1 MPKIG
6 FSGGRAPVE
15 VTDAVA
21 RLGENITTART
32 RRKMSLRDLARRAG
46 ISHITMGRIE
56 SGHATTAIGAYWAVL
71 WALGL
76 ESQFKDLAAP
86 DRDEEGKA
94 LELARTP
101 ARVRQTGDLDAD
113 F

>member
-6 FSGGRAPVE
+6 LTVDRAPGE
-15 VTDAVA
+15 VTEAIA
-21 RLGENITTART
+21 RLGRNIATARV
-32 RRKMSLRDLARRAG
+32 RRRMSQRDLGRRAG
-46 ISHITMGRIE
+46 ISHITMGRVE
-56 SGHATTAIGAYWAVL
+56 AGHPTTAIGAYWAAL

-76 ESQFKDLAAP
+76 EREFKELAAP

-94 LELARTP
+94 LELAREP
-101 ARVRQTGDLDAD
+101 RRVRHSGGLDAD